1 MLQKTSCTMRGL
13 GCKMAKGEACGAK
26 RADGH
31 LELQDPFLH
40 GTFSGGRAGGLAQFA
55 LRAGWWESALALAG
69 RLDVRLELCRRGSV
83 ALRARGRHRK
93 RIGRRLCRPAKKKG
107 RARVGR
113 LCGLWCKRAL
123 PAGSAGRH
131 EVLTMSTKPS
141 ENTCRRR
148 RTCAGVSS
156 RTWARKTS
164 SHCPSRNCQ
173 ALVASARLDVQ
184 GKQVRGG

>member
-1 MLQKTSCTMRGL
+1 MRGL